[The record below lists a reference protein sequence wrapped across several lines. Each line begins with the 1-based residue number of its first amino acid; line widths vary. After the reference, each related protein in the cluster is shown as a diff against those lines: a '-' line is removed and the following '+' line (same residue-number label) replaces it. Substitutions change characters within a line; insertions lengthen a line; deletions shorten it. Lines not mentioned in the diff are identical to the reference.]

1 MVIEVERLRKSY
13 RGRRGRTVAV
23 DDLSVVI
30 PRGGVH
36 GFLGP
41 NGSGK
46 TTTIRILL
54 GLVAADS
61 GEVRVLGSAVPRH
74 LPDVVGSVGALVESP
89 QLFPAFSG
97 RRNLEVLAR
106 LGGLPR
112 ARVDEMLDLVGL
124 TERAGDRV
132 RGYSLGMRQ
141 RLAIAAAML
150 KGPELLILDE
160 PTNGLDPAGMV
171 EVRELVRRLGAD
183 GRTTVF
189 LSSHLL
195 GEVSAVCDGV
205 TILRRGALVVSGS
218 VSEVLARA
226 SGQAQVRVR
235 VDDPAAAVELLASAG
250 IGAAAGPDGAV
261 VAASGAG
268 DRVNQVL
275 AAGGLWAHEI
285 VPVRPDLERAFLDL
299 TEEPR

>member
-1 MVIEVERLRKSY
+1 MRPAVETHALT
-13 RGRRGRTVAV
+13 RRFGGLVAV
-23 DDLSVVI
+23 DHLDLTI
-30 PRGGVH
+30 PDGEVYGL
-36 GFLGP
+36 LGR
-41 NGSGK
+41 NGAGK
-46 TTTIRILL
+46 TTAIRMLL
-54 GLVAADS
+54 GLIRPDAGTVRLLGRAVDAHGGPAGPWAAVGYLVEGPGLYPELTTRDHLAVAARYRRIDPR
-61 GEVRVLGSAVPRH
+61 RVD
-74 LPDVVGSVGALVESP
+74 DVV
-89 QLFPAFSG
+89 
-97 RRNLEVLAR
+97 AR
-106 LGGLPR
+106 LALGPYLDVR
-112 ARVDEMLDLVGL
+112 ARAL
-124 TERAGDRV
+124 
-132 RGYSLGMRQ
+132 SLGNRQ
-141 RLAIAAAML
+141 RLALALALAHR
-150 KGPELLILDE
+150 PRLLVLDE
-160 PTNGLDPAGMV
+160 PSNGLDPAGMV

-235 VDDPAAAVELLASAG
+235 VDDPAAAVGLLASAG